1 MYIQFALIQNHY
13 KTFEHST
20 KIMYTLQNHQLSL
33 ARTSD
38 YIFLYYTTSDYIFP
52 ARTSSLGNNVF
63 LYVISQT
70 EGPLWESIFRGP
82 CNHDRGQYFPIRT
95 YHIWKI
101 SYLFS
106 FALFIYIFTF
116 SEGFRFFAAGFRQR
130 GTVRALKFWTAR

>member
-20 KIMYTLQNHQLSL
+20 KIMYTLQNHHLSL

-70 EGPLWESIFRGP
+70 GGSLWENIVQGP
-82 CNHDRGQYFPIRT
+82 CNHDRGQYFPIRPT
-95 YHIWKI
+95 IFGKYRI
-101 SYLFS
+101 YLVSLCLSIFS
-106 FALFIYIFTF
+106 LFLKVL
-116 SEGFRFFAAGFRQR
+116 GFFYSSFRQR
-130 GTVRALKFWTAR
+130 GMVRALKFRTAR